1 MFRKRIRHTKR
12 YQEILNAFILNGF
25 SHFFYRIGL
34 TKNIDRSKRS
44 DADVNLNAKD
54 IGVKLRQTFQ
64 KLGPTFIKLGQIA
77 SSRRDIVPTE
87 IAKEL
92 EKLQDDVTAFSFET
106 VQEIIQIELGD
117 TIDNLFES
125 FNETPLAT
133 ASIGQVHV
141 AQLFSGEEVAI
152 KIQRPDIQET
162 IETDLEILHDLAHII
177 ESRIKWAERYEIKD
191 MIDEYGNSLRN
202 ELNYGI
208 EGRNGERIAKQFQ
221 KNNHIIVPEIHWDYS
236 STKVLTMTLIKG
248 IKVSDIELLE
258 EQHYDRK
265 LIAKRITN
273 AMLEQV
279 LEEGFFHGDPHSG
292 NIYILPNNAVA
303 FLDFGMVG
311 QLNDRLKY
319 HFASFVINLQQ
330 GNSEGIIKTFTAMDL
345 LENDTN
351 IDALYRDLESLQMKY
366 YDVPLNQV
374 SLGAVM
380 IETFSIAHHHEIKL
394 PSDIT
399 ILGKVIITLEGIIEK
414 LDPEFSIMKA
424 VEPFGRKLIKQR
436 YHPKNIIKRYTNQLI
451 ESVQILSNL
460 PQELQNITSTISK
473 GKLRLDI
480 NITELKSF
488 LHRLDKISNRLSFSI
503 ILLAFS
509 ILMTGLIIG
518 AAIANPSALLWRLPV
533 IEIGAI
539 IASFM
544 FLFMMYSIFRSG
556 RM

>member
-12 YQEILNAFILNGF
+12 YQEILNTFILNGF

-34 TKNIDRSKRS
+34 TKRTDASRS
-44 DADVNLNAKD
+44 DSDVNLNVRD
-54 IGVKLRQTFQ
+54 IGIKLRLAFQ
-64 KLGPTFIKLGQIA
+64 RLGPTFIKLGQIA
-77 SSRRDIVPTE
+77 SSRRDIVPEE

-92 EKLQDDVTAFSFET
+92 EKLQDDVTPFSFET
-106 VQEIIQIELGD
+106 VREIIQFELGD
-117 TIDNLFES
+117 TIENLFDS
-125 FNETPLAT
+125 FNKTPLAT
-133 ASIGQVHV
+133 ASIGQVHI
-141 AQLFSGEEVAI
+141 ARLFSGEEVAI

-162 IETDLEILHDLAHII
+162 IETDLEILHDIAHII
-177 ESRIKWAERYEIKD
+177 ESRIEWAKRYEIKD

-208 EGRNGERIAKQFQ
+208 EGRNGERIAKQFKKQ
-221 KNNHIIVPEIHWDYS
+221 KHIIVPEIYWDYS
-236 STKVLTMTLIKG
+236 SNKILTMKLIKG
-248 IKVSDIELLE
+248 IKVSNIHLLE
-258 EQHYDRK
+258 EPDYDRK
-265 LIAKRITN
+265 LIAKRLTN

-279 LEEGFFHGDPHSG
+279 LEAGFFHGDPHSG
-292 NIYILPNNAVA
+292 NIYILPNNAIA

-319 HFASFVINLQQ
+319 HFASLVINLQQ
-330 GNSEGIIKTFTAMDL
+330 GNSEGIIKTFTTMDL
-345 LENDTN
+345 LDNDTN
-351 IDALYRDLESLQMKY
+351 INALYRDLESLQMKY
-366 YDVPLNQV
+366 YDVPLNQI
-374 SLGAVM
+374 SLGAIM
-380 IETFSIAHHHEIKL
+380 IETFSIAHRHQIKL

-414 LDPEFSIMKA
+414 LDPEFSIMQA
-424 VEPFGRKLIKQR
+424 VEPFGKKLIKQR
-436 YHPKNIIKRYTNQLI
+436 FHPKNIIKRYTTELI
-451 ESVQILSNL
+451 DSVQILSDL
-460 PQELQNITSTISK
+460 PKELQNITSTISK

-488 LHRLDKISNRLSFSI
+488 LHRLDKISNRISFSI

-518 AAIANPSALLWRLPV
+518 ASISGQTALLWSLPV
-533 IEIGAI
+533 IEIGAV
-539 IASFM
+539 IAALM